1 MIRTLFIIP
10 FFFVLLS
17 AEADAQTTIPRD
29 LPDASSP
36 SPSSPSQ
43 RTPRLGSPAEE
54 IIRRAEIRHAEEQH
68 QEMVERADETVEL
81 AGELHAAFQTSKALS
96 REDLKKLERLE
107 KLARKIRGGAGGDDD
122 KLALKETPPH
132 LGAAMELL
140 AEISSELKKGV
151 SKTSR
156 LVVSGAVIE
165 RSNELI
171 ELIRYIRTSAQASVQ
186 K

>member
-1 MIRTLFIIP
+1 VPASMFRRLFVIP
-10 FFFVLLS
+10 ALLALLTAAAS
-17 AEADAQTTIPRD
+17 AQTAKD
-29 LPDASSP
+29 LPDASSS
-36 SPSSPSQ
+36 SPSSPNQ
-43 RTPRLGSPAEE
+43 RSSNLGSPAEDM
-54 IIRRAEIRHAEEQH
+54 IRRAEIRHAEEEH
-68 QEMVERADETVEL
+68 KEMVERADETAEL
-81 AGELHAAFQTSKALS
+81 ARELHTAFRTSKALD

-107 KLARKIRGGAGGDDD
+107 KLVRKIRGGAGGDDD

-132 LGAAMELL
+132 LGAAIERLP
-140 AEISSELKKGV
+140 EVSEELKKGV

-171 ELIRYIRTSAQASVQ
+171 ELIRFIRTSLP

>member
-10 FFFVLLS
+10 FFFALLS
-17 AEADAQTTIPRD
+17 AAANAQTKIPRD
-29 LPDASSP
+29 LPDASSS

-43 RTPRLGSPAEE
+43 RAPRMGSPAEE
-54 IIRRAEIRHAEEQH
+54 IIHRAEIRHAEEQH
-68 QEMVERADETVEL
+68 REMVERADETVEL
-81 AGELHAAFQTSKALS
+81 AGELRSAFQTSKAFN
-96 REDLKKLERLE
+96 REDLKKLERIE
-107 KLARKIRGGAGGDDD
+107 KLARKIRGSVGGDDD

-171 ELIRYIRTSAQASVQ
+171 ELVRFIRTSVE

>member
-1 MIRTLFIIP
+1 MSRILFIIP
-10 FFFVLLS
+10 ALLVILS
-17 AEADAQTTIPRD
+17 ATASAQTTIPRD
-29 LPDASSP
+29 LPDASSS
-36 SPSSPSQ
+36 SPSSNQ
-43 RTPRLGSPAEE
+43 RAPRLGSPAEE
-54 IIRRAEIRHAEEQH
+54 IIRRAEIKHAEEQH

-81 AGELHAAFQTSKALS
+81 AGELHAAFQTSKALN
-96 REDLKKLERLE
+96 REDLKKLERME
-107 KLARKIRGGAGGDDD
+107 KLARKIRGSAGGDDD

-132 LGAAMELL
+132 LGAAVELL
-140 AEISSELKKGV
+140 NEISSELKKGV

-171 ELIRYIRTSAQASVQ
+171 ELIRFIRTSVQ

>member
-1 MIRTLFIIP
+1 MIKRPFIIAA
-10 FFFVLLS
+10 LLACLS
-17 AEADAQTTIPRD
+17 AAANAQTARD
-29 LPDASSP
+29 LPDASS
-36 SPSSPSQ
+36 SSPPSVTQ
-43 RTPRLGSPAEE
+43 RSSNLGSPAEE
-54 IIRRAEIRHAEEQH
+54 IIRRAEIKHAEEAH
-68 QEMVERADETVEL
+68 KEMVERADETVEL
-81 AGELHAAFQTSKALS
+81 ARELHSSFETSKALN

-107 KLARKIRGGAGGDDD
+107 KLARKIRGSAGGDED

-132 LGAAMELL
+132 LGAAMDRL
-140 AEISSELKKGV
+140 AEISDELKKGV

-171 ELIRYIRTSAQASVQ
+171 ELIRFIRTSVS

>member
-10 FFFVLLS
+10 AFLLLLS
-17 AEADAQTTIPRD
+17 SAALAQTQIPKD
-29 LPDASSP
+29 LPDATTSSSSP
-36 SPSSPSQ
+36 PANQ
-43 RTPRLGSPAEE
+43 RQRLGSPAEE
-54 IIRRAEIRHAEEQH
+54 IIRRAEIKHAEDAH
-68 QEMVERADETVEL
+68 KEMVERADETAEL
-81 AGELHAAFQTSKALS
+81 AGQLRSLFQTSKALG
-96 REDLKKLERLE
+96 RDELKKLERME
-107 KLARKIRGGAGGDDD
+107 KLARKIRGNAGGDDD

-132 LGAAMELL
+132 LGAAMERLTQVS
-140 AEISSELKKGV
+140 EELKKGV

-171 ELIRYIRTSAQASVQ
+171 ELIRFIRTSVP